1 LFNSAVLL
9 LLLLLCR
16 FLCSWLVVVG
26 VRLSEAQSRAA
37 LLEMKDTKA
46 EGGAG
51 GLWRAGDSPRAAA
64 ALLSGDGLDKA
75 KLEDTATFRQFYAW

>member
-1 LFNSAVLL
+1 
-9 LLLLLCR
+9 
-16 FLCSWLVVVG
+16 
-26 VRLSEAQSRAA
+26 
-37 LLEMKDTKA
+37 MKDTKA

-64 ALLSGDGLDKA
+64 ALLSGDGLLDKA